1 MALNEINETPFHDM
15 PPEIIER
22 LMNDH
27 HMSWLSLSSGFRL
40 QEDAAPT
47 FRQPDFAAWIKMD

>member
-1 MALNEINETPFHDM
+1 VALKGTANNSFHDM

-27 HMSWLSLSSGFRL
+27 HMSWLSLSSSFRL
-40 QEDAAPT
+40 QEDATPSL
-47 FRQPDFAAWIKMD
+47 RQPDFAAWIHMD